1 MAEPPADETRRRPA
15 ARRREREAGGTRET
29 RMKVS
34 YNDDEHAIVKAAAE
48 RENQATASWVGR
60 VALDVAEELVVPTPI
75 GAKAV
80 VRELIETRKQLK
92 RIGVKYNQIAKVLNS
107 DGEVTDPQMLAVH
120 QALVAAIRHV
130 DEATL
135 QLMRERKERG

>member
-1 MAEPPADETRRRPA
+1 M
-15 ARRREREAGGTRET
+15 
-29 RMKVS
+29 S

-48 RENQATASWVGR
+48 REGQAMASWVGR
-60 VALDVAEELVVPTPI
+60 VALDVAVERVVPTPI

-80 VRELIETRKQLK
+80 VREVIEARRELK
-92 RIGVKYNQIAKVLNS
+92 RVGVSYSRIAEVVNG
-107 DGEVTDPQMLAVH
+107 DGVVADPQMLAVH
-120 QALVAAIRHV
+120 QALLAAIRRM